1 MNRRELE
8 ELWGETLR
16 SPAPKVEQ
24 FDRLAH
30 GVVEVYVS
38 ADASFMQHIKNRFNR
53 VAKSTGQN
61 LVSENFDLAMA
72 RAFIA
77 DEIGF
82 SSWDDLVN
90 AVKNSSEVGRPILFQ
105 YAVAAMERGD
115 FTALETMVGG
125 AERFDDQII
134 EWYEKGFFDDEQE
147 TFAEVF
153 SAACMLGHPRAA
165 AYLLDKGVDPLAGI
179 KTGLNGFHY
188 AASSGRLDVIKLLI
202 ERKVPM
208 EIKNMYGGTILGQA
222 LWSAVNEY
230 TDRHSEIIEALIGA
244 GAKIEPG
251 TLEWWNEQA
260 VPSANTKK
268 QVADTLQKHLAQH
281 G

>member
-8 ELWGETLR
+8 EFWGETLR

-30 GVVEVYVS
+30 GVVEVYAS
-38 ADASFMQHIKNRFNR
+38 GDASFTQHIKNRFNR

-61 LVSENFDLAMA
+61 LDSESFDLAMA

-82 SSWDDLVN
+82 SNWDDLVDS
-90 AVKNSSEVGRPILFQ
+90 VKNSSEVGRPILFQ
-105 YAVAAMERGD
+105 YAIAALWRGD
-115 FTALETMVGG
+115 FTSLEKAVGS
-125 AERFDDQII
+125 AAFDDQIKNWF
-134 EWYEKGFFDDEQE
+134 EAGYFADEQE
-147 TFAEVF
+147 TFAEAF
-153 SAACMLGHPRAA
+153 AAACWLGHVDAA
-165 AYLLDKGVDPLAGI
+165 AFLLDNGVDPYAGTR
-179 KTGLNGFHY
+179 TGLSGFHW
-188 AASSGRLDVIKLLI
+188 AASSGKLAVIKLLI
-202 ERKVPM
+202 DRKVRM
-208 EIKNMYGGTILGQA
+208 EDQNMYGGTVLGQA

-230 TDRHSEIIEALIGA
+230 TDSHAEIIEALIGA

-268 QVADTLQKHLAQH
+268 QVADILQKHLEQH